1 MRYRTLE
8 QTKEVATIRPTA
20 GTPRLSKRE
29 RLERWAELLEQHGG
43 ALQSLYETEFAPW
56 HRRRTMREDNS
67 PLSVAYADPILRAQ
81 GLKGDAYGEAVD
93 FFGLSHGEAHHI
105 LCYCHC
111 GHTISSELVATRVRH
126 AASHAQTGTAA
137 ALSLWLLPS
146 AAAAAAAIA
155 ALLS

>member
-8 QTKEVATIRPTA
+8 QTKEIATVRPTV

-29 RLERWAELLEQHGG
+29 RLERWAELLGQHGG
-43 ALQSLYETEFAPW
+43 ALRSLYETEFAPW

-81 GLKGDAYGEAVD
+81 GLKGDAYGDAID

-111 GHTISSELVATRVRH
+111 GHTISAELVATRVRQ
-126 AASHAQTGTAA
+126 AAAHAQTSTAS
-137 ALSLWLLPS
+137 LSLWAVP
-146 AAAAAAAIA
+146 AAAAAAAAVA
-155 ALLS
+155 ALLG

>member
-8 QTKEVATIRPTA
+8 QAKQVATIRPTA
-20 GTPRLSKRE
+20 APRMSKRE
-29 RLERWAELLEQHGG
+29 RLDRWAELLEQHGG
-43 ALQSLYETEFAPW
+43 ALRSLYETEFAPW

-67 PLSVAYADPILRAQ
+67 PLSIAYADPVLRGQ
-81 GLKGDAYGEAVD
+81 GLAGDTYGDAVD

-111 GHTISSELVATRVRH
+111 GHSISAELVATRVRH
-126 AASHAQTGTAA
+126 AAVHAQTRTA
-137 ALSLWLLPS
+137 ALSLWLVPTGAVV
-146 AAAAAAAIA
+146 AATIA

>member
-8 QTKEVATIRPTA
+8 QTKEIATVRPTA
-20 GTPRLSKRE
+20 ATPRLSKRE
-29 RLERWAELLEQHGG
+29 RLERWAELLERQGG
-43 ALQSLYETEFAPW
+43 SLRSLYETEFAPW

-67 PLSVAYADPILRAQ
+67 PLSVAFADPILRGQ
-81 GLKGDAYGEAVD
+81 GLKGDSYGDAVE

-111 GHTISSELVATRVRH
+111 GHAISAELVATRVRQ
-126 AASHAQTGTAA
+126 AATHAQTSAA
-137 ALSLWLLPS
+137 SLTLWAVP
-146 AAAAAAAIA
+146 AAAAAAAAVA